1 MPAFTFL
8 DVLSPC
14 PTQFGRRNRFD
25 APTDM
30 LKALMERCVSRD
42 EASRMGKDA
51 LADKII
57 TGEFSNDEC

>member
-1 MPAFTFL
+1 
-8 DVLSPC
+8 
-14 PTQFGRRNRFD
+14 
-25 APTDM
+25 M
-30 LKALMERCVSRD
+30 LKSLMERCVSRD